1 MPLSEDE
8 ERILQEI
15 AQRFYE
21 DDPSFAREVSETTL
35 YRHTVGRM
43 KWAVVGLV
51 AGAVFL
57 VATLSTSYWLSFI
70 GFVCMLGSA
79 LLFERNLR
87 KLGRAGL
94 DQLSKSVRANGL
106 REALGAAARLTGF
119 SLASLKASGWGP
131 LPAILETLKGAGLQE
146 IVDAPVDLVDPSD
159 VQAASDLGLGV
170 GALSVQRPF
179 EAGRVALVLRLREF
193 PTVRPGR
200 AAVAPLAREQSVAAP
215 TTGYHDV
222 RLVALARLALPD
234 TRVIEVDWQQ
244 YGPKL
249 AQVALTFGAN
259 HLDRVSIED
268 DAALGRRRCR
278 GGRRPARGRDMVRSE
293 EMAVAGVVGRVPAH
307 WMFPKRRRWSSGSL
321 GRSRSW

>member
-1 MPLSEDE
+1 V
-8 ERILQEI
+8 
-15 AQRFYE
+15 
-21 DDPSFAREVSETTL
+21 AR
-35 YRHTVGRM
+35 
-43 KWAVVGLV
+43 
-51 AGAVFL
+51 
-57 VATLSTSYWLSFI
+57 
-70 GFVCMLGSA
+70 
-79 LLFERNLR
+79 LR
-87 KLGRAGL
+87 K
-94 DQLSKSVRANGL
+94 
-106 REALGAAARLTGF
+106 ALGAAARLTGF

-179 EAGRVALVLRLREF
+179 EAGRVALVLRLREL

-268 DAALGRRRCR
+268 DAALGRRRTHVEDV
-278 GGRRPARGRDMVRSE
+278 RRNITA
-293 EMAVAGVVGRVPAH
+293 AGFTPVGREA
-307 WMFPKRRRWSSGSL
+307 
-321 GRSRSW
+321 SR